1 MEPLFFAPSRTPMDT
16 IRTRNSLVL
25 SALTAIFLVAAPVL
39 ACSCGKP
46 KTAKA
51 GLIKSDSVFAG
62 KIVAIKH
69 VNFFRRVK
77 VDFGNGK
84 SKLVTASEEFHQLK
98 FVVSRSW
105 KGAPSRTIFVLT
117 DFGTSCS
124 RQYYKGQTYLVYA
137 FKRLCCMN
145 RENFDFHA

>member
-1 MEPLFFAPSRTPMDT
+1 M
-16 IRTRNSLVL
+16 
-25 SALTAIFLVAAPVL
+25 
-39 ACSCGKP
+39 
-46 KTAKA
+46 
-51 GLIKSDSVFAG
+51 
-62 KIVAIKH
+62 AIKH
-69 VNFFRRVK
+69 VKFFRRVK

-137 FKRLCCMN
+137 FNLKKPQFKGDTGLHTDMCTRT
-145 RENFDFHA
+145 EKVSHATKDLAELGKGKISIR